1 MQAKS
6 LDILH
11 VCEEG
16 DKEPPLGKYP
26 PEDFS
31 LSCYSAIEGGNC
43 TENGSAEVPRG
54 NGSGCMQFRETSNGP
69 NGFETLP
76 VMVNSPRR
84 GYDSVEIANLKTD
97 YRPMTSPRDGDPE
110 YEYVLCIVNPGSGER
125 GVAEHVLDSVRAV
138 IGADRVVTLDA
149 ALFADPTPL
158 LEAICRHAVRS
169 ISQERKKS
177 TLTRVTAG
185 GNSDADARGDGVYS
199 RGLERRGTVIV
210 CGGDG
215 TVSFVME
222 QLDAVRDMMQRTETG
237 SFEAG
242 ARARDGALKPRFV
255 LPAVAVL
262 AIGTGN
268 DYSNCVGFGNGYS
281 RHKLSCLC
289 CCMENAIEPLIRN
302 VVSAPA
308 IPFDRWRVQLVPL
321 TAIWKQQERQRQK
334 KQTPHLTLGMKHEE
348 LVLSVN
354 PPRGDMEE
362 KKIQEEGGKEEVTV
376 TEDTVDLYALD
387 WDALEADETCRKYN
401 FINYFSIGFD
411 AYVLQ
416 KFDFFRRK
424 HPKFCST
431 RMNNKLVYGVYG
443 LKAVT
448 RCSSLRPCIPQIC
461 VPQLAQHSPIH
472 TEASQRSSAQTTET
486 KSMMTLSLP
495 KGTKTLLV
503 TNVGSYAAGTRPWKE
518 GKGKLYR
525 DDHLAQP
532 MIITPVCVNDH
543 KMEVQAVGG
552 IFQMGL
558 LQLGI
563 GKGASK
569 LAQTREM
576 FAFVLCNPTDIS
588 RRENSQYG
596 EEMLAG
602 KEGVEEHT
610 PLCMQLDGEAIG
622 RINCPTVVHITELHR
637 PRVYVRCRNPR
648 VVRHPIEDEEDAF

>member
-1 MQAKS
+1 
-6 LDILH
+6 
-11 VCEEG
+11 
-16 DKEPPLGKYP
+16 
-26 PEDFS
+26 
-31 LSCYSAIEGGNC
+31 
-43 TENGSAEVPRG
+43 
-54 NGSGCMQFRETSNGP
+54 
-69 NGFETLP
+69 
-76 VMVNSPRR
+76 
-84 GYDSVEIANLKTD
+84 
-97 YRPMTSPRDGDPE
+97 
-110 YEYVLCIVNPGSGER
+110 
-125 GVAEHVLDSVRAV
+125 
-138 IGADRVVTLDA
+138 
-149 ALFADPTPL
+149 
-158 LEAICRHAVRS
+158 
-169 ISQERKKS
+169 
-177 TLTRVTAG
+177 
-185 GNSDADARGDGVYS
+185 
-199 RGLERRGTVIV
+199 
-210 CGGDG
+210 
-215 TVSFVME
+215 
-222 QLDAVRDMMQRTETG
+222 
-237 SFEAG
+237 
-242 ARARDGALKPRFV
+242 
-255 LPAVAVL
+255 
-262 AIGTGN
+262 
-268 DYSNCVGFGNGYS
+268 
-281 RHKLSCLC
+281 
-289 CCMENAIEPLIRN
+289 
-302 VVSAPA
+302 
-308 IPFDRWRVQLVPL
+308 
-321 TAIWKQQERQRQK
+321 
-334 KQTPHLTLGMKHEE
+334 
-348 LVLSVN
+348 LSVN

-362 KKIQEEGGKEEVTV
+362 KKIQEEGKKEEVTV

-443 LKAVT
+443 LKAGT

-472 TEASQRSSAQTTET
+472 TEASQRSSGQTTET

-495 KGTKTLLV
+495 KGSKTLLV

-588 RRENSQYG
+588 
-596 EEMLAG
+596 
-602 KEGVEEHT
+602 
-610 PLCMQLDGEAIG
+610 
-622 RINCPTVVHITELHR
+622 
-637 PRVYVRCRNPR
+637 
-648 VVRHPIEDEEDAF
+648 